1 LILGISFPAENAFAI
16 TETQKITASDVAAGD
31 QFGYSVAISGNTA
44 IVGKPTGG
52 SSSGSAYIFE
62 FVDSSWTQTAKLT
75 SSDAGDGGA
84 FGASVAIS
92 GDTVIVGDR
101 GADGLFGSG
110 AAYIFEKPISG
121 WTTATETAKLTASDG
136 AMGDQVGASVSISG
150 DTAIVGAGN
159 DDDAGEDSGS
169 AYIFVKPMSGWIDA
183 TQTAKLTA
191 SDGASQDLFGSSV
204 AISGDTAIVGA
215 WKDGVGKG
223 SAYIFVKPMSGW
235 IDATQTAKL
244 TASDGISFDLFGLS
258 VAISGDT
265 AIVGSPFG
273 DGADFDT
280 GSAYIFVKPM
290 SGWTTTT
297 ETAELTASDGAVN
310 NVFGSVSISG
320 DTTIVGAEGD
330 AALSQFGAAYIFE
343 KPISGWTTTTETTKL
358 TASDGALGDR
368 FGSSVGISSSAIVGA
383 PLKDDLGSSDSGCAY
398 IFNLSTS
405 DEGGTC
411 AVPEDGDDDFDG
423 VPNSTDN
430 CPSDSNPSQ
439 LDMDDDGTGDAC
451 DLENRITSDV
461 TLTQSTTS
469 LGDVIVQGGAVL
481 TVNAGVNL
489 DIDFTSN
496 NLFVTS
502 GSGVLVKAGASI
514 S

>member
-1 LILGISFPAENAFAI
+1 MKNSKFTILSIITGILILGISFPAENAFAI

-191 SDGASQDLFGSSV
+191 SDG
-204 AISGDTAIVGA
+204 
-215 WKDGVGKG
+215 
-223 SAYIFVKPMSGW
+223 
-235 IDATQTAKL
+235 
-244 TASDGISFDLFGLS
+244 ISFDLFGLS

-297 ETAELTASDGAVN
+297 ETAELTASDGAAN